1 MDPTITGWSSDH
13 VRRVAVTV
21 PQPTRTFGEGYDPG
35 DMSPRR
41 IGILTGGGDVPG
53 LNSVIKS
60 VVYRATE
67 IGDEVIGIRRG
78 WEGLT
83 HLRFDPAP
91 DPHYILGLDRTN
103 TRTID
108 RTGGTWLHTSR
119 TNPKKMSAASL
130 PAWLDPARVMDMTG
144 PDGVVDLTPVVLDN
158 IERLGL
164 DVLVTI
170 GGDDTLSFSRVLFD
184 EGVPLVAIP
193 KTMDNDVAGTEYCIG
208 FSTAITRA
216 KELINRQR
224 TTLGSHERIGV
235 FRIFG
240 RDAGFSALYTAYV
253 TSARCVIPEAPY
265 DIDRL
270 AAVVTADREANPSRY
285 AVVVTAEGA
294 IWQGAR
300 MQDVG
305 EADMFGHRHKAN
317 VGEALATELKIRTG
331 IDSVAS
337 ELTYDLRSGEPDALD
352 AMVATT
358 FANIAMDLV
367 RDGVTGRMM
376 AIRDGKYSHTELPAA
391 GTKARRVDVADMY
404 NEERFRP
411 RYEGKLGD
419 PMLLV
424 GVGGGVPTPA

>member
-1 MDPTITGWSSDH
+1 MT
-13 VRRVAVTV
+13 AA
-21 PQPTRTFGEGYDPG
+21 
-35 DMSPRR
+35 RR

-83 HLRFDPAP
+83 HLRFDPEP
-91 DPHYILGLDRTN
+91 DPSYIVALDRNN

-119 TNPKKMSAASL
+119 TNPKRMTPASV
-130 PAWLDPARVMDMTG
+130 PAWLEPATVVSLTE
-144 PDGVVDLTPVVLDN
+144 PDGSVDLTPIVLDN
-158 IERLGL
+158 IERLAL
-164 DVLVTI
+164 DLLVTI
-170 GGDDTLSFSRVLFD
+170 GGDDTLSFSRVLD
-184 EGVPLVAIP
+184 DQGVPLVAIP

-265 DIDRL
+265 DLDRL
-270 AAVVTADREANPSRY
+270 AEVVKADREANPSRY

-294 IWQGAR
+294 IWQGASIAG
-300 MQDVG
+300 VG
-305 EADMFGHRHKAN
+305 ETDMFGHQHKAN
-317 VGEALATELKIRTG
+317 VGEALAAELKSRTG
-331 IDSVAS
+331 IEAVAS

-358 FANIAMDLV
+358 FANVAMDLV
-367 RDGVTGRMM
+367 RDGVTGRMV
-376 AIRDGKYSHTELPAA
+376 AIRDGKYAHTELPAP

-411 RYEGKLGD
+411 RYEGRLGD

-424 GVGGGVPTPA
+424 GLGGGVPAAV

>member
-1 MDPTITGWSSDH
+1 MTG
-13 VRRVAVTV
+13 A
-21 PQPTRTFGEGYDPG
+21 
-35 DMSPRR
+35 RR

-67 IGDEVIGIRRG
+67 IGDEVVGIRRG

-83 HLRFDPAP
+83 HLSFDPGP
-91 DPHYILGLDRTN
+91 DPHYIVGLDRNN

-119 TNPKKMSAASL
+119 TNPKKMAASKL
-130 PAWLDPARVMDMTG
+130 PSFLDPSTVVELTQ
-144 PDGVVDLTPVVLDN
+144 PDGSVDLTPVVLDN

-170 GGDDTLSFSRVLFD
+170 GGDDTLSFSRVLSD

-240 RDAGFSALYTAYV
+240 RDAGFSALYTSYV
-253 TSARCVIPEAPY
+253 TSTRCVIPEVAY
-265 DIDRL
+265 DLDRL
-270 AAVVTADREANPSRY
+270 ADVVKADREANPSRY

-294 IWQGAR
+294 IWKGAAVA
-300 MQDVG
+300 DVG
-305 EADMFGHRHKAN
+305 ETDMFGHRHKAN
-317 VGEALATELKIRTG
+317 VGEALAAELKDRTG
-331 IDSVAS
+331 IEAVAS
-337 ELTYDLRSGEPDALD
+337 ELTYDLRSGEPDMLD
-352 AMVATT
+352 SMVATT

-376 AIRDGKYSHTELPAA
+376 AIQDGTYAHTELPAP
-391 GTKARRVDVADMY
+391 GTKARRVDVDDMY
-404 NEERFRP
+404 NQERFRP
-411 RYEGKLGD
+411 RYEGRLGD

-424 GVGGGVPTPA
+424 GLGGSVPAGV

>member
-1 MDPTITGWSSDH
+1 MRPIIQVGL
-13 VRRVAVTV
+13 VVTV
-21 PQPTRTFGEGYDPG
+21 ADGTVSQPTLATRRRYDAERMTG
-35 DMSPRR
+35 ARR

-67 IGDEVIGIRRG
+67 VGDEVVGIRRG

-83 HLRFDPAP
+83 HLRFDPWP
-91 DPHYILGLDRTN
+91 DPNYIVRLDRTN

-108 RTGGTWLHTSR
+108 RTGGTMLHTSR
-119 TNPKKMSAASL
+119 TNPKKMKASSL
-130 PAWLDPARVMDMTG
+130 PDWLDPAKVMAMTG
-144 PDGVVDLTPVVLDN
+144 ADGVVDLTPVVLEN
-158 IERLGL
+158 VQRLGL

-170 GGDDTLSFSRVLFD
+170 GGDDTLSFSRVLSD

-193 KTMDNDVAGTEYCIG
+193 KTMDNDVFGTEYCIG

-253 TSARCVIPEAPY
+253 TSARCLIPEAPY
-265 DIDRL
+265 DLDRL
-270 AAVVTADREANPSRY
+270 AEVVAADRAANPSRY

-294 IWQGAR
+294 IWEGAH

-305 EADMFGHRHKAN
+305 DADAFGHKHKAN
-317 VGEALATELKIRTG
+317 VGEALAFELKARTG
-331 IDSVAS
+331 IESVAS

-358 FANIAMDLV
+358 YANIAMDLLI
-367 RDGVTGRMM
+367 DGVTGRMT
-376 AIRDGKYSHTELPAA
+376 AIRDDKYAHTELP
-391 GTKARRVDVADMY
+391 GPDTPGRRVDVADMY
-404 NEERFRP
+404 NVKRFRP

-424 GVGGGVPTPA
+424 GLGGGVAAGV

>member
-1 MDPTITGWSSDH
+1 MAGT
-13 VRRVAVTV
+13 
-21 PQPTRTFGEGYDPG
+21 
-35 DMSPRR
+35 RR

-83 HLRFDPAP
+83 HLRFDPTP
-91 DPHYILGLDRTN
+91 DPQYVVRLNRTN

-119 TNPKKMSAASL
+119 TNPRKMAPASL
-130 PAWLDPARVMDMTG
+130 PAWVDPSRVAELTG
-144 PDGVVDLTPVVLDN
+144 PDGLVDLTSVVLAN

-170 GGDDTLSFSRVLFD
+170 GGDDTLSFSRALCD
-184 EGVPLVAIP
+184 SGVPLIAIP

-253 TSARCVIPEAPY
+253 TSARCLIPEAPY

-270 AAVVTADREANPSRY
+270 ADILIADREANPSRY

-294 IWQGAR
+294 IWRGAR
-300 MQDVG
+300 MQDIG
-305 EADMFGHRHKAN
+305 EPDAFGHRHKAN
-317 VGEALATELKIRTG
+317 VGEVLAAELKQLTG
-331 IDSVAS
+331 VEAVAS

-352 AMVATT
+352 SMVATT
-358 FANIAMDLV
+358 FANVAMDLL
-367 RDGVTGRMM
+367 RDGVTGRMV
-376 AIRDGKYSHTELPAA
+376 AIQDGKYA
-391 GTKARRVDVADMY
+391 GP
-404 NEERFRP
+404 P
-411 RYEGKLGD
+411 R
-419 PMLLV
+419 
-424 GVGGGVPTPA
+424 

>member
-1 MDPTITGWSSDH
+1 MAGTA
-13 VRRVAVTV
+13 R
-21 PQPTRTFGEGYDPG
+21 
-35 DMSPRR
+35 RR

-67 IGDEVIGIRRG
+67 NGDEVVGIRRG

-83 HLRFDPAP
+83 HLRFDPGP
-91 DPHYILGLDRTN
+91 DPHYIVSLDRTN
-103 TRTID
+103 TRAID

-119 TNPKKMSAASL
+119 TNPKKMKASSV
-130 PAWLDPARVMDMTG
+130 PDWLDPARVAAMSTAE
-144 PDGVVDLTPVVLDN
+144 GVVDLTPVVLDN

-253 TSARCVIPEAPY
+253 TSARCLIPEAPY
-265 DIDRL
+265 DLDRL
-270 AAVVTADREANPSRY
+270 AAIMAADREANPSRY

-294 IWQGAR
+294 IWKGAR
-300 MQDVG
+300 MRDVG

-317 VGEALATELKIRTG
+317 VGEALATELKQRTG
-331 IDSVAS
+331 IETVAS

-376 AIRDGKYSHTELPAA
+376 AIRDGKYAHTELPEP
-391 GTKARRVDVADMY
+391 GTRARRVDIADMY

-424 GVGGGVPTPA
+424 GVGGGVTAGV

>member
-1 MDPTITGWSSDH
+1 
-13 VRRVAVTV
+13 
-21 PQPTRTFGEGYDPG
+21 
-35 DMSPRR
+35 
-41 IGILTGGGDVPG
+41 
-53 LNSVIKS
+53 
-60 VVYRATE
+60 VV
-67 IGDEVIGIRRG
+67 GIRRG

-91 DPHYILGLDRTN
+91 DPHYVVGLDRVN

-119 TNPKKMSAASL
+119 TNPKKIKPGNL
-130 PAWLDPARVMDMTG
+130 PAWIEPARVAAMTG

-158 IERLGL
+158 IARLGL

-170 GGDDTLSFSRVLFD
+170 GGDDTLSFSRVLLD
-184 EGVPLVAIP
+184 QGVPLVAIP

-265 DIDRL
+265 DLDRL
-270 AAVVTADREANPSRY
+270 AEVIAADREANPSRY

-294 IWQGAR
+294 IWKGAQ

-305 EADMFGHRHKAN
+305 EPDMFGHRHKVN
-317 VGEALATELKIRTG
+317 VGEVLAAELKARTG
-331 IDSVAS
+331 IESVAM

-358 FANIAMDLV
+358 YANIAMDLI
-367 RDGVTGRMM
+367 RDGLTGRMV
-376 AIRDGKYSHTELPAA
+376 AIRDGKYAHTDLPAA
-391 GTKARRVDVADMY
+391 GSKARRVDVADMY

-424 GVGGGVPTPA
+424 GVGGGVATPA